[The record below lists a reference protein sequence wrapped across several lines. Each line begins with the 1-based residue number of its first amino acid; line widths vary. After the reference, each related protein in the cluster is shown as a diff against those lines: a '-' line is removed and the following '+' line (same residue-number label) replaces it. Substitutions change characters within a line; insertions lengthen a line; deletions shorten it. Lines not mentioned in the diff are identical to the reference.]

1 MANKISIA
9 PGRMFTLQNQYNN
22 CLKLNYGLLWDDNV
36 ESALKQLGKLC
47 SLTSITK
54 RM

>member
-22 CLKLNYGLLWDDNV
+22 CLKLNYGLVWNEQV
-36 ESALKQLGKLC
+36 EGALKLLGKLAA
-47 SLTSITK
+47 K
-54 RM
+54 